1 MQAIERNVYVKHI
14 YHAIKKK
21 NASTTVHLQVSAC
34 TNSLTSVT
42 QSASMCLCVSILV
55 YNSTLCCPGN
65 NKSERQRWIF
75 SILKETDWRTPQ
87 RGAEKSCGLHCAIS
101 LSTRRHTFAQ
111 ASVLCPLSVRGGYVT
126 VAIVWLSWDGS
137 FEMNWQNSGRLLHCR
152 PVSEPCRNA
161 LAGAL
166 VTFSWP
172 LPCCF
177 LLWAGGGDN
186 DTAHSPGWR
195 GEHPAPSVTPN
206 FWHLCHNICHS
217 HLSQAHL
224 DEFPCSGEA
233 TILHLVSQSGN
244 QYWNVS

>member
-1 MQAIERNVYVKHI
+1 MSMMTHNPSITVTFTFVSFPLWLFSLTSKKNYSVDASYRTKRLCKTHLSCN
-14 YHAIKKK
+14 KKK

-126 VAIVWLSWDGS
+126 VAIV
-137 FEMNWQNSGRLLHCR
+137 
-152 PVSEPCRNA
+152 
-161 LAGAL
+161 
-166 VTFSWP
+166 
-172 LPCCF
+172 
-177 LLWAGGGDN
+177 
-186 DTAHSPGWR
+186 
-195 GEHPAPSVTPN
+195 
-206 FWHLCHNICHS
+206 
-217 HLSQAHL
+217 
-224 DEFPCSGEA
+224 
-233 TILHLVSQSGN
+233 
-244 QYWNVS
+244 